1 MIEPIDTYDV
11 PSGDRPTPG
20 PKEPVPIELLR
31 GLLRLYAAQ
40 EPRALADA
48 LASLPAPSGS
58 AVTAC
63 AFLDD
68 GSGILSPLIG
78 EREPLPGLSDVRLS
92 SAQPGPVSEVF
103 RQGEV
108 IVSDS
113 LEDIMGEDAPALSA
127 RRILI
132 SPLAWEGESLGIVLF
147 CDQGRELDLG
157 LCLEL
162 AKHVSLA
169 LIRLR
174 ALNRTYR
181 FGGIDP
187 AHWMFD
193 REWLHLRL
201 VEEVERAKR
210 YGRPLALLL
219 FGFENLE
226 RLTETTGRHQT
237 EIFLRRVAAVIRG
250 QIRSPDILAAYG
262 QASIA
267 VLLPETER
275 DAAVATQGRI
285 ASRISQLRP
294 SSSDDTDWTPGLL
307 VGAAAYP
314 GDGDSAAD
322 LLTAAQSSMKGSE
335 GEERLRETA

>member
-1 MIEPIDTYDV
+1 MTDPIDKDDV
-11 PSGDRPTPG
+11 PSGDRPISG
-20 PKEPVPIELLR
+20 PKEPVSIELLR
-31 GLLRLYAAQ
+31 GLLQLYTAQ
-40 EPRALADA
+40 NPRALADA
-48 LASLPAPSGS
+48 LASLPASS
-58 AVTAC
+58 DNDVTAC

-68 GSGILSPLIG
+68 GSGLLTPLIG
-78 EREPLPGLSDVRLS
+78 ERKLLPGLSDVRLS
-92 SAQPGPVSEVF
+92 SVQPGPVAEVF
-103 RQGEV
+103 RRGEV

-113 LEDIMGEDAPALSA
+113 LEDIMGEGAPALPA
-127 RRILI
+127 RRILL
-132 SPLAWEGESLGIVLF
+132 SPLTWEGESLGVVLF

-157 LCLEL
+157 LGLEL

-201 VEEVERAKR
+201 AEEVERARR

-219 FGFENLE
+219 FGFENLD
-226 RLTETTGRHQT
+226 RLSQKAGRHQT

-250 QIRSPDILAAYG
+250 QVRTPDILAAYG
-262 QASIA
+262 EASIA

-275 DAAVATQGRI
+275 DAAVATQRRI
-285 ASRISQLRP
+285 AERISQLKP
-294 SSSDDTDWTPGLL
+294 SSADVNDWTPGLL
-307 VGAAAYP
+307 TGAAAYP

-322 LLTAAQSSMKGSE
+322 LVAAAQSSMTGGD
-335 GEERLRETA
+335 GEQRLRRTA